1 MPTISAPAAE
11 KTASSP
17 PPSPRTPVAAQ
28 KSAVSPLVLDNT
40 TPLSEERLQESVLAR
55 FLIPQTMGGFLIGEK
70 GVRMDKYKTD
80 SGAKVWLSGIDTI
93 IKGPDMR

>member
-1 MPTISAPAAE
+1 M
-11 KTASSP
+11 
-17 PPSPRTPVAAQ
+17 
-28 KSAVSPLVLDNT
+28 LDNT